1 MIFSERQPYLVLKV
15 LHGSLLTQIFSI
27 LNKYSLAVIFLTREQ
42 AQPKRKGQRIDVYVT
57 YD

>member
-1 MIFSERQPYLVLKV
+1 MFTERQPFRLLKV
-15 LHGSLLTQIFSI
+15 LRRSLLTQIFSI
-27 LNKYSLAVIFLTREQ
+27 LNKYSFTVLFLTRGQ